1 MNTEAKKG
9 LVALLRNDEMPWL
22 IGMHCLNHRLELAAK
37 NVFEDT
43 YMNEISEMLLSLYYV
58 YEKSPKGLRELR
70 TLGEVMEE
78 VVTKPDKANGTKMA
92 TAQV

>member
-1 MNTEAKKG
+1 
-9 LVALLRNDEMPWL
+9 
-22 IGMHCLNHRLELAAK
+22 
-37 NVFEDT
+37 
-43 YMNEISEMLLSLYYV
+43 MNEISEMLLSLYYV